1 MIVFG
6 LANGQLYSRE
16 CRQKLP
22 KDGKDVKSMDKS
34 IINTVHIGKNK
45 SSVAFII
52 LNYNDPDTTIYMVN
66 NLCKWTQQEFYM
78 HIVVID
84 NCSTDGS
91 FEKLKIYY
99 ESEPKV
105 DVIMSEY
112 NGGYSYGNNYGS
124 KFAIRCYEPDY
135 IAIANPDIVVDE
147 NTVTELL
154 KTFSE
159 DENLLMCAPVMKD
172 SEGKYRIR
180 TQRVPSYID
189 DLTACFTDK
198 SKTVR
203 YDKFDYL
210 NGRKNMI
217 LTEMLPGSF
226 FVVRT
231 KLFQRVGMLD
241 EGVFLFCEERILG
254 YRMKQYGYKAVLR
267 SDLYFIHKHG
277 TSIGK
282 AYKIVAA
289 RKMLLKSRC
298 YYQKVYN
305 KCGLIKEIIFKG
317 VSALSLVY
325 LYIKLFASCLLR
337 RVKKNH

>member
-1 MIVFG
+1 
-6 LANGQLYSRE
+6 
-16 CRQKLP
+16 
-22 KDGKDVKSMDKS
+22 MDKS
-34 IINTVHIGKNK
+34 ITRTVHTEFNK

-52 LNYNDPDTTIYMVN
+52 LNYNDSDTTICMVN
-66 NLCKWTQQEFYM
+66 NLCKWTQQGFYM

-84 NCSTDGS
+84 NCSIDGS
-91 FEKLKIYY
+91 FEKLKTYY

-124 KFAIRCYEPDY
+124 KFAIKRYEPDY
-135 IAIANPDIVVDE
+135 IAIANPDIIVDE

-159 DENLLMCAPVMKD
+159 DEKLLMCAPVMKD
-172 SEGKYRIR
+172 AEGIFRIR
-180 TQRVPSYID
+180 TQQVPSYVD
-189 DLTACFTDK
+189 DLVACFTDNN
-198 SKTVR
+198 KTVR
-203 YDKFDYL
+203 FDNFDYL

-226 FVVRT
+226 FIVRT
-231 KLFQRVGMLD
+231 ELFRHIGMLD

-254 YRMKQYGYKAVLR
+254 HRMKQYGYKAVLR
-267 SDLYFIHKHG
+267 SDLHFIHKHG

-282 AYKIVAA
+282 VYKIVAA

-305 KCGLIKEIIFKG
+305 QCGLIKEIIFKG

-325 LYIKLFASCLLR
+325 LHMKLVASYLLR
-337 RVKKNH
+337 KVKEKR